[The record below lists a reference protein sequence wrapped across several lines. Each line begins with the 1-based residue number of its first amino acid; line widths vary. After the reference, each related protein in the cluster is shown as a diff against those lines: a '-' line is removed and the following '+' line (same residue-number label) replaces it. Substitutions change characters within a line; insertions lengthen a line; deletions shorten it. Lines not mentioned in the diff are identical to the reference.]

1 MEKLIT
7 FLKVFGICFILSI
20 IGWLIIGG
28 MLSLFITS
36 FTFDVILLA
45 GVGTG
50 IGCGLV
56 NGLFH
61 AFS

>member
-1 MEKLIT
+1 MT
-7 FLKVFGICFILSI
+7 FLKVFGLCFVLSI
-20 IGWLIIGG
+20 VGWMIIG
-28 MLSLFITS
+28 SLLYFIIPSLTI
-36 FTFDVILLA
+36 TVILLA

-56 NGLFH
+56 NGLLH

>member
-1 MEKLIT
+1 MDRLID
-7 FLKVFGICFILSI
+7 FFKFFGLCFILSI

-28 MLSLFITS
+28 ILSLFMPA
-36 FTFDVILLA
+36 FTLTVILSA

-56 NGLFH
+56 NGLVA